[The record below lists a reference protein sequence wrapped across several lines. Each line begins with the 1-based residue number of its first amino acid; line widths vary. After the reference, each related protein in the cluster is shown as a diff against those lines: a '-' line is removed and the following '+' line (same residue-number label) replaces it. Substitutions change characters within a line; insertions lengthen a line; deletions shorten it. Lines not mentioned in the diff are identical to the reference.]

1 VGTGLTGFGLPVYK
15 AAVDRSN
22 ARQHC
27 MRMVLSSKHG
37 SGYRAYTSKFD
48 REVRASEIDSVL
60 GSLRH
65 DQQIALDAAWEVLQT
80 DLLPWRTTLHLTAA
94 DASLRIRSAL
104 TETERHD
111 TAISLLF
118 DQSGSMRGQKMLFA
132 AATADVVQEFLLTL
146 GMTCEVLG
154 FTTSRWRGGR
164 SRARWN
170 WRFRPSNPG
179 RLNDLLH
186 VIYQDGGDRR
196 ASTGKWDYRQMLRP
210 DLPKENIDG
219 EAIQWAAHRLSNLPN
234 KRKIL
239 IVLSDGAPVDDAT
252 LTENSPAY
260 LGDHL
265 REVVENIVAEA
276 NIRIAAMGVG
286 YRVHL
291 FYPASNY
298 VEAPNELGAALIT
311 LIEQILTT

>member
-1 VGTGLTGFGLPVYK
+1 MAP
-15 AAVDRSN
+15 
-22 ARQHC
+22 
-27 MRMVLSSKHG
+27 SSEHG
-37 SGYRAYTSKFD
+37 IGYRAYTTKFD
-48 REVRASEIDSVL
+48 REIRANEIDSVL

-65 DQQIALDAAWEVLQT
+65 DQLAALDSAWETLQT
-80 DLLPWRTTLHLTAA
+80 DLLPWRTGLHLIAA
-94 DASLRIRSAL
+94 DASSRIRAAL
-104 TETERHD
+104 TEAERHD

-118 DQSGSMRGQKMLFA
+118 DQSGSMRGQRMLFS

-146 GMTCEVLG
+146 GMTCEVSG

-164 SRARWN
+164 SRSRWN
-170 WRFRPSNPG
+170 WRFRPRNPG

-186 VIYQDGGDRR
+186 VIYQDAEDRR
-196 ASTGKWDYRQMLRP
+196 ASTGRWDYRQMLRP

-219 EAIQWAAHRLSNLPN
+219 EAIQWAAHRLSTLPN

-252 LTENSPAY
+252 LTENRPDY

-265 REVVENIVAEA
+265 REVVENLVADGD
-276 NIRIAAMGVG
+276 IRIAAMGIG

-291 FYPASNY
+291 FYPTSSY
-298 VEAPNELGAALIT
+298 VEAPSELGAALIT
-311 LIEQILTT
+311 MIEQMLTA